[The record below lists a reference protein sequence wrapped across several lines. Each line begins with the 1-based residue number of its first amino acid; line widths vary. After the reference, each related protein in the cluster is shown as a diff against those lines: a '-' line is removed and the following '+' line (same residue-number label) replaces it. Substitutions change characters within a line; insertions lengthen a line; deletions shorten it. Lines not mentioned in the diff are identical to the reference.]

1 MSAPVPYMT
10 GTALSRNPWILASG
24 GNPASY
30 VRAVG
35 SGNLSPVLSG
45 WKPWSDLSPIGHGL
59 VPETL
64 EHQKSSASF
73 LNWRKA
79 DLPSSH

>member
-1 MSAPVPYMT
+1 MSAPIPRT
-10 GTALSRNPWILASG
+10 TRTALSQNLGIPASR

-30 VRAVG
+30 VQTVG
-35 SGNLSPVLSG
+35 SGKMSPALPD
-45 WKPWSDLSPIGHGL
+45 WKPWPDLGPDSRGL

-73 LNWRKA
+73 LN
-79 DLPSSH
+79 